1 MLHTDF
7 YRTREDG
14 VNLYKTYSDI
24 NHYII
29 QDQTGARYDM
39 AIDVEN
45 SGYTYTESDEEI
57 VDEPDVPEFP
67 EEPEEPEGLPGT
79 IQDI

>member
-1 MLHTDF
+1 MIVTEF

-29 QDQTGARYDM
+29 QDQTGAKYTE
-39 AIDVEN
+39 AIDIEN
-45 SGYTYTESDEEI
+45 RGYTYTESDEEI
-57 VDEPDVPEFP
+57 VNEPDIPEPPMDEPI
-67 EEPEEPEGLPGT
+67 EEPNIE
-79 IQDI
+79 

>member
-1 MLHTDF
+1 MILTEF

-14 VNLYKTYSDI
+14 VNLHRTYSDI

-29 QDQTGARYDM
+29 QDQTGRQY
-39 AIDVEN
+39 IDAVDIED

-57 VDEPDVPEFP
+57 TDDEQENI
-67 EEPEEPEGLPGT
+67 E
-79 IQDI
+79 

>member
-1 MLHTDF
+1 MIVTEL

-29 QDQTGARYDM
+29 QDQTGAKYVE
-39 AIDVEN
+39 AIDIEN
-45 SGYTYTESDEEI
+45 SGYTYTESYEEI
-57 VDEPDVPEFP
+57 VDEES
-67 EEPEEPEGLPGT
+67 EELQEEEN
-79 IQDI
+79 IAMVS